1 MAGALQQLKI
11 LDLTSLWPGPLATM
25 LLADLGAEV
34 LRVDALDRPDML
46 RFMPPLVSDGQAA
59 VWHTVARN
67 KRSIGLNL
75 KTPAGRGLF
84 QELLQ
89 TYDIVV
95 EQFRPGVLDRLGVG
109 YAAMAATQPRLIWCA
124 ISAFGQT
131 GPLRDRPGHDIN
143 FLALSGAAHHMGG
156 RGGAPHPWTTVVGD
170 TAGGTWPAVAGILAA
185 ALHRSATGLGQFVDI
200 SMADGALFLNAMP
213 AAAVLAGASPDQAEH
228 GVLGGDS
235 AYGFYAT
242 RDGRWLSMAA
252 LEPKFW
258 ADFCG
263 AVDRP
268 DLLDWPGSTA
278 EEQQAL
284 RRELTSIFA
293 GRTWAEWRDLF
304 ERVPCCIEVVLDTA
318 EALSTPQVAAR
329 GMVTN
334 LTQPGGGILPQL
346 GNPLQLSATPPS
358 LRAAARTPGADTDD
372 VLRELGKSAAEI
384 ASLRASG
391 AVGSEAD

>member
-1 MAGALQQLKI
+1 MVGALQQLKI

-46 RFMPPLVSDGQAA
+46 RFMPPLTGDGQAA
-59 VWHTVARN
+59 AWHTVARN

-75 KTPAGRGLF
+75 KTAAGRSLF

-109 YAAMAATQPRLIWCA
+109 YAAMSASQPRLIWCA

-156 RGGAPHPWTTVVGD
+156 RGGAPHPWTTVAGD

-213 AAAVLAGASPDQAEH
+213 AAAVLAGAETDQAEH

-242 RDGRWLSMAA
+242 RDGRWVSMAA

-258 ADFCG
+258 ADFCA
-263 AVDRP
+263 AVHRP
-268 DLLDWPGSTA
+268 DLLDWPGATPA
-278 EEQQAL
+278 EQQAL
-284 RRELTSIFA
+284 RHELTTIFA
-293 GRTWAEWRDLF
+293 GKTWAEWRHLF
-304 ERVPCCIEVVLDTA
+304 QDVPCCVEVVLDTA
-318 EALSTPQVAAR
+318 EALAAPQVAAR
-329 GMVTN
+329 QMVVALPQPDGN
-334 LTQPGGGILPQL
+334 SLTQL
-346 GNPLQLSATPPS
+346 GNPLRLLATPPT
-358 LRAAARTPGADTDD
+358 LRTAARTPGADTDQ
-372 VLRELGKSAAEI
+372 VLRELGKTPAEI
-384 ASLRASG
+384 AELRASG
-391 AVGSEAD
+391 AVGSE